1 MEFVANT
8 IYEQRTLIEAKED
21 ELFLL
26 EKMIEYEE
34 SETQRQDFSKRS
46 HIEYYILTILCKICQ
61 AEAQTFCQLS
71 RIMEAKGYSQDR
83 FEKLVGKILGSIRS
97 ALLAK
102 DKQVS
107 VWTLMLLSVVAKSPR
122 K

>member
-8 IYEQRTLIEAKED
+8 VYEQRALIEGKED

-61 AEAQTFCQLS
+61 AEAQAFSQLS
-71 RIMEAKGYSQDR
+71 EIMEAKGYSQDR
-83 FEKLVGKILGSIRS
+83 FEKLIGKLLGSIRS

-102 DKQVS
+102 DKQMS
-107 VWTLMLLSVVAKSPR
+107 VWTLMLLSVVAKSSR